1 MLCCQTG
8 NQFTL
13 FGNRHATFTGR
24 LIFSMILQTQ
34 RNPNHYKCRLLALS
48 LGLMWSGSS
57 VFAAGIEAVKLRE
70 TEQGIWLL
78 EARQAD
84 LPQLIEQV
92 AKRSH
97 SKIHYSS
104 LPPDKVDAT
113 CVGNPAT
120 LLQCVLGGT
129 ANMAYQQA
137 KNGQN
142 SEIWIMGSSLSI
154 TNTGKQSCTA
164 LPEQTDSDS
173 PDTLQTT
180 EKWLKQATVKNAASR
195 AQALA
200 ELANGDTA
208 YDKQIRQTLHNSLQ
222 DHDPQVRI
230 QALQALSKREGD
242 ADISEQLRTALHD
255 NNPDVRLTAVEN
267 IHTEIELLQ
276 QAIHDSEIIV
286 REFAQSKLD
295 LLNHP

>member
-1 MLCCQTG
+1 
-8 NQFTL
+8 
-13 FGNRHATFTGR
+13 
-24 LIFSMILQTQ
+24 MILQTR
-34 RNPNHYKCRLLALS
+34 RNPSHFKCRLLALS
-48 LGLMWSGSS
+48 FVLIWSGSS
-57 VFAAGIEAVKLRE
+57 VFAADREAVTLRE
-70 TEQGIWLL
+70 TEPGIWLL

-137 KNGQN
+137 KNEQN
-142 SEIWIMGSSLSI
+142 SEIWIMGSSLSSL
-154 TNTGKQSCTA
+154 GKQSCTA
-164 LPEQTDSDS
+164 LPEQPDSAA
-173 PDTLQTT
+173 PDPLQTT
-180 EKWLKQATVKNAASR
+180 EKWLKQATVKNASSR

-208 YDKQIRQTLHNSLQ
+208 YDKQIRQTLNNALQ

-230 QALQALSKREGD
+230 QALQALSKRDGD
-242 ADISEQLRTALHD
+242 VAVAEQLRIALHD
-255 NNPDVRLTAVEN
+255 NNPDVRLAAVDN
-267 IHTEIELLQ
+267 IQTDIELLQ
-276 QAIHDSEIIV
+276 QATQDSETIV
-286 REFAQSKLD
+286 REFAASKLE
-295 LLNHP
+295 LINQP